1 MERRR
6 FLTMG
11 GAGLGAAALGAMTG
25 GEGAM
30 AAAPVTSRPRQV
42 LVVGA
47 GVAGLAA
54 ARELAARGHSVT
66 VIEARNRIGGRLHT
80 DTSLGVALD
89 LGASWIH
96 GVQGNPIT
104 GLAHSLGATLV
115 ATSYDSTTTF
125 DHVAGVTRRMDPQ
138 RQGRMA
144 SLERS
149 LATWVRAAQGAHR
162 DTSLYAAVWGRPEV
176 QALDP
181 QDRQLLRHLM
191 NASQESEY
199 GGNSTRSHSTVGHLS
214 AQWFDHHR
222 EFGGGDR
229 LLARGFGQIAQHLAQ
244 GLNIVTG
251 EPVRQVDYAGSGV
264 RVVTER
270 GSHRADAVVMAVPLG
285 VLQAGHITFIPRL
298 PAAHA
303 DAIETLR
310 MGLLNK
316 LYLQFETDFWTA
328 DSPTDWIESVCA
340 PDAAR
345 QDWTQWVNLRR
356 PLQQN
361 VLLGF
366 SAGDAAVEIEAMD
379 DAAIVDAAMSRLR
392 SLYGQGIPAPQAHR
406 ITRWRQDPFTLGAYS
421 FNALGVARDTRVAL
435 AQSIQGKLT
444 FAGEATHP
452 DHWGVV
458 HGAYLSGLRAAAQL
472 GGR

>member
-11 GAGLGAAALGAMTG
+11 CAGVGVAALATTAGVAAAK
-25 GEGAM
+25 
-30 AAAPVTSRPRQV
+30 AAPVTSRPRQV

-47 GVAGLAA
+47 GIAGLAA
-54 ARELAARGHSVT
+54 ARDLVAQGHAVT

-104 GLAHSLGATLV
+104 DLARTLGAPLV

-125 DHVAGVTRRMDPQ
+125 DHVAGTTRPMDPR
-138 RQGRMA
+138 RQSRMA
-144 SLERS
+144 ALERS
-149 LATWVRAAQGAHR
+149 LATWVRAAQGADR

-191 NASQESEY
+191 NASQEAEY

-214 AQWFDHHR
+214 AQWFDAHR

-229 LLARGFGQIAQHLAQ
+229 LLTGGFGQIAQHLAK

-251 EPVRQVDYAGSGV
+251 EPVRQIHYAGAGV
-264 RVVTER
+264 RVMTDR
-270 GSHRADAVVMAVPLG
+270 GSHRADAVVVAVPLG
-285 VLQAGHITFIPRL
+285 VLQAGHISFTPRL
-298 PAAHA
+298 PTAHA
-303 DAIETLR
+303 DAIDALR

-366 SAGDAAVEIEAMD
+366 SAGDAAVEIEALD
-379 DAAIVDAAMSRLR
+379 DAAVVDAAMSRLR
-392 SLYGQGIPAPQAHR
+392 SLYGQGIPAPKAHR
-406 ITRWRQDPFTLGAYS
+406 VTRWRQDPFTLGAYS
-421 FNALGVARDTRVAL
+421 FNALGVSRGTRAVL
-435 AQSIQGKLT
+435 AQSIQDKLT

-452 DHWGVV
+452 EYWGVV
-458 HGAYLSGLRAAAQL
+458 HGAYLSGRRAAAQL

>member
-6 FLTMG
+6 FLG
-11 GAGLGAAALGAMTG
+11 VGCAGAGAAALVTMAGARG
-25 GEGAM
+25 
-30 AAAPVTSRPRQV
+30 AAAVTSTPRHI

-47 GVAGLAA
+47 GIAGLAA
-54 ARELAARGHSVT
+54 ARDLVARGHSVT

-80 DTSLGVALD
+80 DTSLGIALD

-104 GLAHSLGATLV
+104 DLAQALGVPLV
-115 ATSYDSTTTF
+115 ATTYDSTTTF
-125 DHVAGVTRRMDPQ
+125 DHVAGATRRMDPQ
-138 RQGRMA
+138 RQGRVDA
-144 SLERS
+144 LERS
-149 LATWVRAAQGAHR
+149 LATWVRAAQRADR
-162 DTSLYAAVWGRPEV
+162 DTSLYAAIWGRPEV

-191 NASQESEY
+191 NASQEAEY
-199 GGNSTRSHSTVGHLS
+199 GGNSTRRHSTVGHLS
-214 AQWFDHHR
+214 AQWFDAHR

-229 LLARGFGQIAQHLAQ
+229 LLTGGFGQIAQHLAK

-251 EPVRQVDYAGSGV
+251 EPVRQIHYAGSGV
-264 RVVTER
+264 RVVTDR
-270 GSHRADAVVMAVPLG
+270 GSLRADAVVVAVPLG
-285 VLQAGHITFIPRL
+285 VLQAGHISFTPRL

-303 DAIETLR
+303 EAIETLR

-316 LYLQFETDFWTA
+316 LYLQFETDFWSA
-328 DSPTDWIESVCA
+328 ESPTDWIESVCA

-392 SLYGQGIPAPQAHR
+392 SLYGQGIPAPKAHR

-421 FNALGVARDTRVAL
+421 FNALGVSRDTRAAL
-435 AQSIQGKLT
+435 AQSIQEKLS

-452 DHWGVV
+452 EYWGVV
-458 HGAYLSGLRAAAQL
+458 HGAYLSGRRAAAQL

>member
-6 FLTMG
+6 FLG
-11 GAGLGAAALGAMTG
+11 VGCAGAGAAALGAMA
-25 GEGAM
+25 GARG
-30 AAAPVTSRPRQV
+30 AAAVTSTPRHI

-47 GVAGLAA
+47 GIAGLAA
-54 ARELAARGHSVT
+54 ARDLAARGHSVT

-104 GLAHSLGATLV
+104 GLAQALGAPLV

-125 DHVAGVTRRMDPQ
+125 DHVGGVTRRMDPR
-138 RQGRMA
+138 RQGRMDA
-144 SLERS
+144 LERS
-149 LATWVRAAQGAHR
+149 LATWVRAAQRADR
-162 DTSLYAAVWGRPEV
+162 DTSLYAAIWERSEV

-191 NASQESEY
+191 NASQEAEY
-199 GGNSTRSHSTVGHLS
+199 GGNSTRSHSTIGHLS

-229 LLARGFGQIAQHLAQ
+229 LLTGGFGQIAQHLAQ

-251 EPVRQVDYAGSGV
+251 EPVRQIHYAGPGV
-264 RVVTER
+264 RVVTDR
-270 GSHRADAVVMAVPLG
+270 GSHRADAVVVAVPLG
-285 VLQAGHITFIPRL
+285 VLQAGHISFTPRL

-303 DAIETLR
+303 EAIDALR

-340 PDAAR
+340 PDATR

-392 SLYGQGIPAPQAHR
+392 SLYGQGIPAPKAHR

-421 FNALGVARDTRVAL
+421 FNALGVSRDTRAAL
-435 AQSIQGKLT
+435 AHSIQEKLS

-458 HGAYLSGLRAAAQL
+458 HGAYLSGRRAAAQL
-472 GGR
+472 G